1 MTLFFQ
7 VFFGHAAHRQPM
19 NSDIV
24 SCSTPSPVAG
34 VLPVRRLSA
43 AARPPKRLDPGAAGY
58 DLYAC
63 GDQQGRLIATGIAVA
78 IPDGWVGIIKDRS
91 GIALSGRGF
100 TVAGVIDSSYRG
112 EVKIVFDRDMKVAD
126 GERIAQLVVVPH
138 FSGDVVEMD
147 SLSDTS
153 RGDRGFGSTGGGVDD

>member
-1 MTLFFQ
+1 M
-7 VFFGHAAHRQPM
+7 V
-19 NSDIV
+19 SDI
-24 SCSTPSPVAG
+24 SSSSSPLPVAG
-34 VLPVRRLSA
+34 VLQVRRLDVA
-43 AARPPKRLDPGAAGY
+43 AQAPKRLDPGAAGY
-58 DLYAC
+58 DLYAR

-91 GIALSGRGF
+91 GVALSGRGF

-112 EVKIVFDRDMKVAD
+112 EVKIVFDRDIKVAD

-153 RGDRGFGSTGGGVDD
+153 RGDRGFGSTGGVIHD